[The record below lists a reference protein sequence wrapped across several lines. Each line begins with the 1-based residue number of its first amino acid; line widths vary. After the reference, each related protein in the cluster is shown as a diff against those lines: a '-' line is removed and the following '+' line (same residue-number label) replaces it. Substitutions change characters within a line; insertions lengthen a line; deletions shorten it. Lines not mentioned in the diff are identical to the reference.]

1 MAVVFVACAVFIAV
15 VGVSL
20 GGALLNPANGSSV
33 TTRFAEW
40 TRNHGGS
47 GLANWIEN
55 EYYTHHQPKVG
66 GRPAQRCHQGRGQD
80 HDDAGP
86 QRAASPSRAGT
97 HGPLGQ
103 PGRGR

>member
-66 GRPAQRCHQGRGQD
+66 GRPPQGAIR
-80 HDDAGP
+80 AVAKTTTTVAP
-86 QRAASPSRAGT
+86 ERAASPSRAGA
-97 HGPLGQ
+97 HGTLGQ
-103 PGRGR
+103 SGRGR